1 MSTTLAGWL
10 GGWQAGVVP
19 RMWHRSVPA
28 WQGASARSTSG
39 EVSTHPPTTPQRPP
53 FADGKWFNFKGR
65 PGGTYNLYTDGGG
78 ARLDCTFGAGGF
90 GGKATF
96 VRAIKFTRGTD
107 RVTAVLAK
115 AGKQWV
121 LTGGWAH
128 VQYRCSRWQPAEGW
142 RGSLAAGAA
151 ARACMAH
158 SDARLS

>member
-1 MSTTLAGWL
+1 VAPVCASLAGSKCPFNFRR
-10 GGWQAGVVP
+10 VV
-19 RMWHRSVPA
+19 
-28 WQGASARSTSG
+28 
-39 EVSTHPPTTPQRPP
+39 HPPSNHPTPPP
-53 FADGKWFNFKGR
+53 PVADGKWFNFKGR

-128 VQYRCSRWQPAEGW
+128 VQYAVQGGSAQKAGGGASQPGLQQE
-142 RGSLAAGAA
+142 
-151 ARACMAH
+151 RAWHTLMSA
-158 SDARLS
+158 